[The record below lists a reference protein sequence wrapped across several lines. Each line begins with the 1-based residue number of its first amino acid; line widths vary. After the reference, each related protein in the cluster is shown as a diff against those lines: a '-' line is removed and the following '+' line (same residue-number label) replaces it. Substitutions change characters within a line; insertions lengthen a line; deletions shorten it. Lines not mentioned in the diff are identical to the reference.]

1 MCTHFNEHYYFISDT
16 LIRARYLSN
25 RIEIVEQ
32 FDNRFIVYYNLS
44 LVRAR
49 VCIHLLT
56 CIHYLQKCNVYSDV

>member
-16 LIRARYLSN
+16 LIRARYLSK

-44 LVRAR
+44 FSIHL
-49 VCIHLLT
+49 VCIHLLA
-56 CIHYLQKCNVYSDV
+56 CIHCLQKCNIYSDV

>member
-25 RIEIVEQ
+25 RIKIVEQ

-44 LVRAR
+44 FSTCACVYTFVNL
-49 VCIHLLT
+49 HPLLT
-56 CIHYLQKCNVYSDV
+56 KM